1 MSLVN
6 LDIVTP
12 ERAIFHGQVSEVII
26 PGVLGQMGVLSGHA
40 NLMTLIRAGE
50 LIAKTPEGERRFA
63 VSSGFAEVTGSSVMV
78 LVDSGEGASE
88 IDVEHARR
96 ALAAAEARAIDIS
109 AVSPD
114 ELEAHYE
121 ELALARHRI
130 AIFERSAKG

>member
-1 MSLVN
+1 MSLVT

-26 PGVLGQMGVLSGHA
+26 PGLLGQMGVLSGHA

-63 VSSGFAEVTGSSVMV
+63 VSSGFAEVTGSTVMV

-88 IDVEHARR
+88 IDLERARR
-96 ALAAAEARAIDIS
+96 ALSEAEARSFDTSTVS
-109 AVSPD
+109 AE

-121 ELALARHRI
+121 DLARARNRI
-130 AIFERSAKG
+130 AVFERSAKG